1 MLIWLSPLKREMSL
15 SPGNIGE
22 LVDSTDIVLPEN
34 TYGSRSDLIL
44 SVTVALLVITT
55 IFVGLRVYVRA
66 FVIRKWGTDDTV
78 LLSSFFFVL
87 FHDVMMCLA
96 TRIGFGKHFWT
107 LSFQTILKTQKY
119 SMLIIILYNVA
130 FTTVKIAFLFQYRR
144 IFPLPKVELVCNI
157 GIAFL
162 TLFGISLVVSTGIT
176 YSIYFRNQH
185 GSSPLNI
192 LGWWLT
198 NASIH
203 LITDIFIF
211 LLPMPLLSRL
221 KLHRLQK
228 SALLASFFL
237 GFFTCAISI
246 IRIISLP
253 ESLDSSDPTFDST
266 QTVLW
271 SVAELSSAVICC
283 CVPTL
288 RPLVQRSRYCPGRGA
303 CSGNGFDDAPGPR
316 CSLRQHY
323 MMTSAVSW
331 ASDIAVK
338 KPKPSFSWNRSRQR
352 SQQSTIAGVDNI
364 EPAEATPMEP
374 VAPRLS
380 ANPIVA
386 NPIVPAPTVEAAM
399 PRVEVNG
406 IQWDNVE
413 TVRNQGISMRRNSIR
428 NSICSQGSVGA
439 AEGVVRRDLRAQR
452 HISMTLT
459 DRDSDDDV
467 SYFGVTE
474 ESLDCPTPL
483 SPPPKYSK
491 PQPTP

>member
-15 SPGNIGE
+15 LPGNSGE
-22 LVDSTDIVLPEN
+22 QVDSTEIVLPEN
-34 TYGSRSDLIL
+34 AYGDRSDLIL
-44 SVTVALLVITT
+44 GVTVALLVITT

-66 FVIRKWGTDDTV
+66 LVIRKWGIDDTV
-78 LLSSFFFVL
+78 LLSSFLVVL

-107 LSFQTILKTQKY
+107 LSFKTILKSQKY

-144 IFPLPKVELVCNI
+144 IFPLPKVELICNI

-162 TLFGISLVVSTGIT
+162 TLFGISLVISTGIT
-176 YSIYFRNQH
+176 YSMYFGNQH
-185 GSSPLNI
+185 WDSPLNI

-198 NASIH
+198 NAAIH

-253 ESLDSSDPTFDST
+253 ESLETTDPTFDST
-266 QTVLW
+266 QTILW

-303 CSGNGFDDAPGPR
+303 CNGNGFDDTPGSR
-316 CSLRQHY
+316 CNLRQHY
-323 MMTSAVSW
+323 MMTSVLSW
-331 ASDIAVK
+331 ASDTAVK
-338 KPKPSFSWNRSRQR
+338 KPKPSFSWTRSRQR
-352 SQQSTIAGVDNI
+352 SQQSTIAWADDI
-364 EPAEATPMEP
+364 EPATATPMEP
-374 VAPRLS
+374 VAPS
-380 ANPIVA
+380 PIVA
-386 NPIVPAPTVEAAM
+386 NPILPAPTVEAAM

-406 IQWDNVE
+406 VQWDNVE
-413 TVRNQGISMRRNSIR
+413 TVQSEGISMGRNSIR
-428 NSICSQGSVGA
+428 NSICSQGSA
-439 AEGVVRRDLRAQR
+439 CTAEGGVRRDLRAQR
-452 HISMTLT
+452 HMSIALT
-459 DRDSDDDV
+459 ERDSDDDV
-467 SYFGVTE
+467 SYFGVKE
-474 ESLDCPTPL
+474 ENLDCPTPL
-483 SPPPKYSK
+483 SPPPKNSK
-491 PQPTP
+491 P